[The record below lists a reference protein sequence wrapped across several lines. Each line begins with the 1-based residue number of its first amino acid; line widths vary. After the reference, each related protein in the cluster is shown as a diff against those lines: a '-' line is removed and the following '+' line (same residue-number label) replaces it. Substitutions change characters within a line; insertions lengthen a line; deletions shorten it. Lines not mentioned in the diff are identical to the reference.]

1 MAMSVYNAQYKLGI
15 DTTTLKQVSN
25 EILKRA
31 AEKNSQYNT
40 SSSSVNNNIFKNTQN
55 LGIDLYNGKVDTA
68 VARQVAMNNSG
79 MQIQLNQEVLKSIQY
94 LNTQAAQNLQKNVE
108 GKITVALNEGVGNTQ
123 KNGETPK
130 FNSIISLAAGKDK
143 NGSAPSYKGEFLF
156 IKKDK
161 DKEEVLE
168 MMKVFYASP
177 AVLHKASEEILEKDI
192 DDCIGKC
199 PFIEGYVFECN
210 SDNMKRHNEEDKL
223 AGYAMLAKSYSTEYG
238 GMCVWIEDIYIKN
251 EYRGMGIGSK
261 FFEKLQDMY
270 GDDSVRFRLEVEPE
284 NERAVAVYE
293 KCGYKKLPYMQM
305 TKEL

>member
-55 LGIDLYNGKVDTA
+55 LGIDLYNGKVDTV

-79 MQIQLNQEVLKSIQY
+79 MQIQLNQEVLNSIQY

-161 DKEEVLE
+161 EKEE
-168 MMKVFYASP
+168 
-177 AVLHKASEEILEKDI
+177 
-192 DDCIGKC
+192 
-199 PFIEGYVFECN
+199 
-210 SDNMKRHNEEDKL
+210 
-223 AGYAMLAKSYSTEYG
+223 
-238 GMCVWIEDIYIKN
+238 
-251 EYRGMGIGSK
+251 
-261 FFEKLQDMY
+261 
-270 GDDSVRFRLEVEPE
+270 
-284 NERAVAVYE
+284 AVA
-293 KCGYKKLPYMQM
+293 
-305 TKEL
+305 